1 MVRAVCPPAHQ
12 AGSTARVAAD
22 QLGHAHVSMTQ
33 NTYFARKI
41 VDTGAAK
48 VLNVLQFTAAN

>member
-1 MVRAVCPPAHQ
+1 M
-12 AGSTARVAAD
+12 AAD